1 MVGTNRGGIFL
12 PFSGGGGAK
21 HYFLHGSE
29 GGGRIFLYRSGGGA
43 SIFMARYITKLVV
56 DSPVPGR
63 VGDEVYLLASG
74 GGGAFF
80 WCTKGGTFFFR
91 RWTLFL

>member
-1 MVGTNRGGIFL
+1 MGGEALFFAWFRGGRKNFFVQI
-12 PFSGGGGAK
+12 
-21 HYFLHGSE
+21 
-29 GGGRIFLYRSGGGA
+29 RGGA

-91 RWTLFL
+91 CWTLFL